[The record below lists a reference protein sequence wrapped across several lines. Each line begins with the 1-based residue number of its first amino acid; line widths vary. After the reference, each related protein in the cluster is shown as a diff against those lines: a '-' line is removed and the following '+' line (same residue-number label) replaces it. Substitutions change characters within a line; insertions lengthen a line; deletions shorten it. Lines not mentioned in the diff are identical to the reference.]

1 MKRTV
6 EGLTIRE
13 QRDTTIMSTITR
25 QTVLS
30 ELPHLY
36 HEARIRYWN
45 NGTARSYLGM
55 I

>member
-13 QRDTTIMSTITR
+13 QKDTTMMSTIAR
-25 QTVLS
+25 QTALS
-30 ELPHLY
+30 ELH
-36 HEARIRYWN
+36 WN
-45 NGTARSYLGM
+45 NGTARSYLSM